1 MKAILVDDD
10 ALSLDLLVN
19 LCEQSPQID
28 IRGTFSDSKEAL
40 AFAKENPVWWS
51 SRPTSRQEFRSRRN
65 SFMPRQHRGLPVRK
79 RVVATAIMLPT
90 DVFFIE
96 ARPASC

>member
-28 IRGTFSDSKEAL
+28 IRGTFSDSK
-40 AFAKENPVWWS
+40 
-51 SRPTSRQEFRSRRN
+51 
-65 SFMPRQHRGLPVRK
+65 
-79 RVVATAIMLPT
+79 
-90 DVFFIE
+90 
-96 ARPASC
+96 